1 MGTLLEMVRPWQIV
15 KLQQNSLG
23 RLVTVGTPEEGEE
36 QRGTGSVGAWEG
48 FDGKGGR
55 HTCGTVVQ
63 RGPWG
68 GASPR
73 VIPETTAPL

>member
-36 QRGTGSVGAWEG
+36 QM
-48 FDGKGGR
+48 F
-55 HTCGTVVQ
+55 
-63 RGPWG
+63 PWH
-68 GASPR
+68 R
-73 VIPETTAPL
+73 VFMELQTAQPSRK